1 MVSKSMSSIAAMF
14 LPVVVSD
21 GELGY
26 ADAAVP
32 LRRALVLGWMN
43 GTKGG
48 SSPGGGMQPS
58 GTFSKLFSNG
68 L

>member
-1 MVSKSMSSIAAMF
+1 
-14 LPVVVSD
+14 VVVSD

-48 SSPGGGMQPS
+48 SSPGGGMQAS